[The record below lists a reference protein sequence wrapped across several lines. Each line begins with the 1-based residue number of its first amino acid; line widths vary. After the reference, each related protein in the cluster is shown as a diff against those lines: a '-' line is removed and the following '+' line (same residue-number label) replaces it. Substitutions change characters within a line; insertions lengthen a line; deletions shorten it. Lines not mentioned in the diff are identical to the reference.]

1 MDPTTYK
8 DPELTLQDKMVV
20 EVLLDDIGANGAN
33 CPTVS
38 LLTNH

>member
-20 EVLLDDIGANGAN
+20 EVLLDDIGANGEN
-33 CPTVS
+33 CPLIT